1 MSTAPSPETFE
12 LQAEQQRHR
21 IQKTAL
27 ELISKVDHA
36 KEQLAENLSLKHQ
49 VKKHFGVAVLI
60 TSGVAF
66 FLGYSLVAGFKRH

>member
-1 MSTAPSPETFE
+1 MSAAPSPEAFE

-21 IQKTAL
+21 IHNTAQ

-36 KEQLAENLSLKHQ
+36 KEQIAENLSVKHQ
-49 VKKHFGVAVLI
+49 VKKYFSGTVLI
-60 TSGVAF
+60 ASGIAF